1 MVVTG
6 DQHTDAHP
14 DVDTRDGAGHRRRD
28 IHATILLLAGG
39 TLLRLAWTG
48 GYTNYVKPGARP
60 FLYAAGA
67 VILTVALA
75 IGWLSVRPAPPPAA
89 HHDAAGD
96 DGHHHH
102 RGFDIG
108 WLLVVP
114 MAVLLLFAPPAIGS
128 YEAARSGS
136 ALPPAPSS
144 PYPPLPAGDP
154 IRMSVVDYACRAVFD
169 AGRTLEGRQVTLTG
183 FLTGA
188 PGGGRRGARSGPA
201 PSYPIFVTD
210 KSSVDEWLMPVP
222 GEAGTFQ
229 AGGRS
234 TNGEADAEVKFI
246 PFYRMYGK
254 RYGIYWD
261 ILTSADWDKR
271 ASQLAA
277 EQTKQQKLAAA
288 TVGFAQPGEMQPERD
303 FNYQAGEE
311 SQPVRAQDR
320 AGRRAAT
327 WFSFDLPVDEA
338 HPLGLVVTYRNDE
351 QANRKF
357 ELQVDGKKI
366 GEQAIDRASPQ
377 EQNNFFDVEYV
388 IPAELVKG
396 KQKVTVRFQ
405 AADGSEVARV
415 FGIRMIRTDADR

>member
-154 IRMSVVDYACRAVFD
+154 IRMSVVDHASRAVFD

-188 PGGGRRGARSGPA
+188 PGGGWYLTRMV
-201 PSYPIFVTD
+201 VTCC
-210 KSSVDEWLMPVP
+210 
-222 GEAGTFQ
+222 A
-229 AGGRS
+229 
-234 TNGEADAEVKFI
+234 ADAQPIKV
-246 PFYRMYGK
+246 G
-254 RYGIYWD
+254 
-261 ILTSADWDKR
+261 LTGTLPDG
-271 ASQLAA
+271 
-277 EQTKQQKLAAA
+277 AAA
-288 TVGFAQPGEMQPERD
+288 DRWVQVIGTYSTQTAKDPVNDATIPYLTVTS
-303 FNYQAGEE
+303 
-311 SQPVRAQDR
+311 SQPVAVPAQPYE
-320 AGRRAAT
+320 
-327 WFSFDLPVDEA
+327 S
-338 HPLGLVVTYRNDE
+338 
-351 QANRKF
+351 
-357 ELQVDGKKI
+357 
-366 GEQAIDRASPQ
+366 
-377 EQNNFFDVEYV
+377 
-388 IPAELVKG
+388 
-396 KQKVTVRFQ
+396 
-405 AADGSEVARV
+405 
-415 FGIRMIRTDADR
+415 